1 MQLLGEHGAT
11 PVKCVLPSRIPVDEA
26 SFQTFELG
34 PVKMWMNAKLS
45 LGSVK
50 GEIAL
55 ILLDLLSANAQL
67 DTSLM
72 K

>member
-1 MQLLGEHGAT
+1 MDLVIFHFCVDKLLWLFLRNEIKVG
-11 PVKCVLPSRIPVDEA
+11 VF
-26 SFQTFELG
+26 SFFISQ
-34 PVKMWMNAKLS
+34 MWMNAKPS

>member
-1 MQLLGEHGAT
+1 
-11 PVKCVLPSRIPVDEA
+11 
-26 SFQTFELG
+26 
-34 PVKMWMNAKLS
+34 MWMNAKPS
-45 LGSVK
+45 LGSVR